1 MRIVLLILLLH
12 VLTVLTSPEALSC
25 GPDSRPVAS
34 SASLPRITVAGG
46 RFVDPAGRQVVLH
59 GVNAGRTGKPDSVR
73 VAPEVCARMRD
84 WGLNVIRLQMEWSQ
98 IEPECGRYDE
108 QYLRLIEEQIAAAR
122 AAGLHVYLDMHQ
134 DLWGVKSGNGAPAWA
149 TLDEGRPHVRNPNLW
164 QESYWT
170 SPMVQTAFDNFYANK
185 PGPDGVGI
193 QDRFA
198 MAWRHVAKR
207 YAADSTVIGY
217 DLFNVPYPG
226 SLMKTLPLLIAA
238 KMAGI
243 RADQSQEVTVAGL
256 LDEYKSQESRR
267 RVMTEVA
274 SDEKLLK
281 AVLEALEPLYMTYER
296 EALNPLYARVARA
309 IREVDGDHILFLEPS
324 GGAIIGVRSVL
335 QPIVDA
341 EGRRDP
347 QQALAPHAYG
357 LPMGEAST
365 VHMGLIFARI
375 RQLAERLEMPVIVG
389 EWDADPGNNGDRRP
403 MASFIV
409 SQLEKRLY
417 GDTFWIIMPDLET
430 RPYFD
435 AIQRPYPQ
443 ATAGELLSYTYDR
456 DRGIFRCRWRE
467 QPSLGRPTRID
478 LPLAAFPKGLAVEL
492 TPPASRYE
500 QTPCGSGRAGVYLEI
515 PPLAEAATRELTVK
529 PAE

>member
-1 MRIVLLILLLH
+1 MRIALLIPLLCI
-12 VLTVLTSPEALSC
+12 LTGITSTKAVTSQPDDRPLTT
-25 GPDSRPVAS
+25 
-34 SASLPRITVAGG
+34 SAPLPRITVAGN
-46 RFVDPAGRQVVLH
+46 RFVDPAGRQIILH
-59 GVNAGRTGKPDSVR
+59 GVNAGHTSKPDSVW
-73 VAPEVCARMRD
+73 VKPDVCTRIRD

-98 IEPECGRYDE
+98 IEPECGKYDE
-108 QYLRLIEEQIAAAR
+108 QYLRLIDEQIAAAR

-170 SPMVQTAFDNFYANK
+170 SPMVHTAFDNFYANK

-207 YAADSTVIGY
+207 YADDTTVIGY
-217 DLFNVPYPG
+217 DLFNEPYPG
-226 SLMKTLPLLIAA
+226 SPMKTLPLLIAA
-238 KMAGI
+238 KMAKI
-243 RADQSQEVTVAGL
+243 RADQGQEVTAAGL
-256 LDEYKSQESRR
+256 LEEYKSEENRR
-267 RVMTEVA
+267 RTMTEVTA
-274 SDEKLLK
+274 DEKLLK
-281 AVLEALEPLYMTYER
+281 AVLEALEPLYMTYEHD
-296 EALNPLYARVARA
+296 ALNPMYARVAKA
-309 IREVDGDHILFLEPS
+309 IREVDRNHIILLEPS
-324 GGAIIGVRSVL
+324 GGAIIGVRSAL
-335 QPIVDA
+335 QPVVDT

-347 QQALAPHAYG
+347 QQALVPHAYG
-357 LPMGEAST
+357 LPVGEPST

-375 RQLAERLEMPVIVG
+375 SQLAKRLEMPVIVG

-430 RPYFD
+430 QPYFD

-443 ATAGELLSYTYDR
+443 ATAGELLGYAYDR
-456 DRGIFRCRWRE
+456 QTGVFRCRWNE
-467 QPSLGRPTRID
+467 QPSIGRPTRIY
-478 LPLAAFPKGLAVEL
+478 LPLAAFPQGFTVEL
-492 TPPASRYE
+492 TPPASGYE
-500 QTPCGSGRAGVYLEI
+500 QTPCGSGRAGMFLDI
-515 PPLAEAATRELTVK
+515 PPLADATTRELTLK
-529 PAE
+529 PAK